1 MTIAQLI
8 YQVDAF
14 TRTPFAG
21 NPAAVCLLPEPASED
36 WMRNV
41 AREMNLSETA
51 FLVRRAH
58 DYDLRWFTPS
68 VEIDLCGHG
77 TLASAHVLW
86 ETGEARPDDTIH
98 FSTRSGPLSA
108 SRDGDWIE
116 LDFPA
121 TPVVTCDVPP
131 GLLEALG
138 VSAASVGKSV
148 FDYLVE
154 VDNESVV
161 RATAPDMGALSRL
174 DCRGVIV
181 TSRSRDPSFDF
192 VSRFF
197 SPATGLY
204 EDPVTGSAHCA
215 LGPYWQSRL
224 GKCEFAARQVS
235 ERGGDLRVRVDGE
248 RVRIAGQAVTVMR
261 AELL

>member
-1 MTIAQLI
+1 M
-8 YQVDAF
+8 
-14 TRTPFAG
+14 
-21 NPAAVCLLPEPASED
+21 CLLPEPASED

-51 FLVRRAH
+51 FLVKRAQG
-58 DYDLRWFTPS
+58 YDLRWFTPS

-86 ETGEARPDDTIH
+86 ETGEARPEETVR
-98 FSTRSGPLSA
+98 FNTRSGSLSA
-108 SRDGDWIE
+108 SRDGEWIV

-121 TPVVTCDVPP
+121 TPVETCDVPP
-131 GLLEALG
+131 GLPEALG
-138 VSAASVGKSV
+138 VSATFVGKSV

-154 VDNESVV
+154 VGNEREV
-161 RATAPDMGALSRL
+161 RAAAPDMGALKRL

-181 TSRSRDPSFDF
+181 TSRSDDPDFDF

-197 SPATGLY
+197 APATGLD

-224 GKCEFAARQVS
+224 GKSEFSARQES
-235 ERGGDLRVRVDGE
+235 ARGGELRVRVDGE
-248 RVRIAGQAVTVMR
+248 RVRIAGQAVTVLH
-261 AELL
+261 ATLV

>member
-1 MTIAQLI
+1 M
-8 YQVDAF
+8 DAF
-14 TRTPFAG
+14 TKTPFAG

-51 FLVRRAH
+51 FLVKSSQG
-58 DYDLRWFTPS
+58 YELRWFTPS

-86 ETGEARPDDTIH
+86 ETGEARPDDAIR

-121 TPVVTCDVPP
+121 TPVAKCDAPP
-131 GLLEALG
+131 GLLETLG
-138 VSAASVGKSV
+138 VSATFVGKSV

-154 VDNESVV
+154 VDNERDV
-161 RATAPDMGALSRL
+161 RATTPDMGALSRL

-181 TSRSRDPSFDF
+181 TSRSCDPAFDF

-197 SPATGLY
+197 APATGLD
-204 EDPVTGSAHCA
+204 EDPVTGSTHCA

-224 GKCEFAARQVS
+224 GKSELAARQVS
-235 ERGGDLRVRVDGE
+235 ARGGDLRIRADGD
-248 RVRIAGQAVTVMR
+248 RVRIAGQAVTVLH
-261 AELL
+261 ATLV

>member
-1 MTIAQLI
+1 MAL
-8 YQVDAF
+8 
-14 TRTPFAG
+14 
-21 NPAAVCLLPEPASED
+21 
-36 WMRNV
+36 
-41 AREMNLSETA
+41 
-51 FLVRRAH
+51 
-58 DYDLRWFTPS
+58 
-68 VEIDLCGHG
+68 
-77 TLASAHVLW
+77 
-86 ETGEARPDDTIH
+86 
-98 FSTRSGPLSA
+98 LSA

-121 TPVVTCDVPP
+121 TPVATCDVPS

-138 VSAASVGKSV
+138 VSATFVGKSV

-154 VDNESVV
+154 VDNEREV

-181 TSRSRDPSFDF
+181 TSRSDDPAFDF

-197 SPATGLY
+197 APGTGID

-224 GKCEFAARQVS
+224 GKSEFTARQVS
-235 ERGGDLRVRVDGE
+235 ALGVVNSECAWTATASG
-248 RVRIAGQAVTVMR
+248 
-261 AELL
+261 

>member
-1 MTIAQLI
+1 M
-8 YQVDAF
+8 DAF
-14 TRTPFAG
+14 TKTPFAG

-36 WMRNV
+36 WMRDV

-51 FLVRRAH
+51 FLVKRSQG
-58 DYDLRWFTPS
+58 YDLRWFTPS

-86 ETGEARPDDTIH
+86 ETGEARPDDTIR
-98 FSTRSGPLSA
+98 FSTKSGQLLA
-108 SRDGDWIE
+108 SQDGDWIE

-121 TPVVTCDVPP
+121 TPVAACDVPS

-138 VSAASVGKSV
+138 VSASFVGKSV

-154 VDNESVV
+154 VDSESEV
-161 RATAPDMGALSRL
+161 RATAPDMGALLRI

-181 TSRSRDPSFDF
+181 TSRCRDPAFDF

-197 SPATGLY
+197 APATGLN

-215 LGPYWQSRL
+215 LGPYWRSRL
-224 GKCEFAARQVS
+224 DKSQFTARQVS
-235 ERGGDLRVRVDGE
+235 ARGGELRVRVDGD
-248 RVRIAGQAVTVMR
+248 RVQIAGQSVTVLH
-261 AELL
+261 ATLV

>member
-51 FLVRRAH
+51 FLVRRAQ

-86 ETGEARPDDTIH
+86 ETGEERPDETLRFH
-98 FSTRSGPLSA
+98 TRSGPLSA
-108 SRDGDWIE
+108 SMDGDWIE
-116 LDFPA
+116 LNFPA

-138 VSAASVGKSV
+138 ASATFVGKSV

-154 VDNESVV
+154 VDNEREV

-181 TSRSRDPSFDF
+181 TSRSDDPEFDF

-197 SPATGLY
+197 APATGLD

-224 GKCEFAARQVS
+224 GKSEFTARQVS

>member
-1 MTIAQLI
+1 MTIEQLI

-14 TRTPFAG
+14 TKTPFAG

-51 FLVRRAH
+51 FLVRREEG
-58 DYDLRWFTPS
+58 YDLRWFTPS

-86 ETGEARPDDTIH
+86 ETGEAHPDNTIR

-108 SRDGDWIE
+108 SRNGDWIE

-121 TPVVTCDVPP
+121 TPVARCDVPP

-138 VSAASVGKSV
+138 VSATFVGKSV

-154 VDNESVV
+154 VDGEEDV
-161 RATAPDMGALSRL
+161 RATAPDMGALMRL

-181 TSRSRDPSFDF
+181 TSRSDDPALDF

-197 SPATGLY
+197 APATGLD

-224 GKCEFAARQVS
+224 GKSEFAARQVS
-235 ERGGDLRVRVDGE
+235 ARGGELRVRVDGE
-248 RVRIAGQAVTVMR
+248 RVRIAGQAVTVLH
-261 AELL
+261 ATLV